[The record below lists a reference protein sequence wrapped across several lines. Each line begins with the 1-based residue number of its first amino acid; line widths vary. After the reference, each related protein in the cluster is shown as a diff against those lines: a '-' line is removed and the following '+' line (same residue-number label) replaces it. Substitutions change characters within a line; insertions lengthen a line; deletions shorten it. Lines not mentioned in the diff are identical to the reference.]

1 MLDNEPFK
9 VVNLEKLTSKDFEY
23 LKKFSRNSLNI
34 EEARSFALEKNIQT
48 NFSAYLKEEI
58 KNPSDDF
65 LDFFKAKIGFKKTF
79 SDKIFNDIIKY
90 F

>member
-48 NFSAYLKEEI
+48 NFQLI
-58 KNPSDDF
+58 
-65 LDFFKAKIGFKKTF
+65 
-79 SDKIFNDIIKY
+79 
-90 F
+90 